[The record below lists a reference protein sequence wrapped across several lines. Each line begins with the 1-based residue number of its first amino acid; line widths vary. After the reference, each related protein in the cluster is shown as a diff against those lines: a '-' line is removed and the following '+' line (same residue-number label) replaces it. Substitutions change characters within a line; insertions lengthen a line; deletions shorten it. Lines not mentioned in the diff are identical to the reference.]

1 MISGSF
7 NAGLRDMFPVL
18 PGMCLLSR
26 NNSYSLLDLVR
37 VTEERGLEI
46 LILLFFFFNDVAI
59 SSEANFLIHVL

>member
-46 LILLFFFFNDVAI
+46 LILLFFFF
-59 SSEANFLIHVL
+59 LMM